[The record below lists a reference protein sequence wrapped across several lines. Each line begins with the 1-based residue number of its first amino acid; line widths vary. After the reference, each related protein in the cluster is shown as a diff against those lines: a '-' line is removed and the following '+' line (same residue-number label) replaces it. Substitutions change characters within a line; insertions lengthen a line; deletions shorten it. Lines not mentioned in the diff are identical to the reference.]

1 MADIR
6 EMPLFP
12 LHTVLFPGM
21 VLPLHIFE
29 PRYKVMISECVREN
43 KPFGVVLIREGPEVG
58 GTAKTYEVG
67 MSAYITQMEQ
77 LKDDRMN
84 IQAVGY
90 QRFKLHGLRQDRP
103 FQIGLV
109 EDIPITGED
118 NPAVPAA
125 VKKLAPLLEEYLEA
139 LRRVSALGLKFDEI
153 PSDGRALAYLAAIM
167 LPLKSEEKQSLL
179 EAPDLLTMLNQQLGF
194 VRREML
200 FLKHM
205 LIQDQSPQNASA
217 FSTN

>member
-1 MADIR
+1 MADIK

-43 KPFGVVLIREGPEVG
+43 KPFGVILIREGLEVG
-58 GTAKTYEVG
+58 GPAKTYEFG
-67 MSAYITQMEQ
+67 TSAYITQMEQ

-90 QRFKLHGLRQDRP
+90 QRFKLHGLQQDQP

-109 EDIPITGED
+109 EDMPISGE
-118 NPAVPAA
+118 
-125 VKKLAPLLEEYLEA
+125 E
-139 LRRVSALGLKFDEI
+139 
-153 PSDGRALAYLAAIM
+153 
-167 LPLKSEEKQSLL
+167 
-179 EAPDLLTMLNQQLGF
+179 
-194 VRREML
+194 
-200 FLKHM
+200 
-205 LIQDQSPQNASA
+205 NAGVQA
-217 FSTN
+217 